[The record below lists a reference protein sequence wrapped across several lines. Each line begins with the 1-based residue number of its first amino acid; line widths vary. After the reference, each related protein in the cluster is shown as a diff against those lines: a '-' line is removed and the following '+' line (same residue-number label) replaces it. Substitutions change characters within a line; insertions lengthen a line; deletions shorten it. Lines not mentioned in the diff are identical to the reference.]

1 MPSTA
6 DVEIDL
12 GLVPD
17 LVAEDALIQ
26 ARPDGP
32 SKYDAE
38 VDIVNRTCRRLRD
51 LQPELDALDDDTLY
65 DLVAHALAERNP

>member
-1 MPSTA
+1 MLHNVT
-6 DVEIDL
+6 IDL

-32 SKYDAE
+32 AKYDAE
-38 VDIVNRTCRRLRD
+38 IEIVERTCKRLRS
-51 LQPELDALDDDTLY
+51 LQPELDALDDDELY
-65 DLVAHALAERNP
+65 DAVAEALAERNP